1 MEESQLKERAQILMD
16 LMNDKA
22 YVPMKAK
29 EIAILLNLPKS
40 PRDEFKEVLDY
51 LVAEGKVGLS
61 KKGKYGKPETFS
73 VNGIFSGHPKG
84 FGFVTV
90 EGMDR
95 DVFIPEDR
103 TGQALNGDRVQIVME
118 NEGREGRR
126 AEGTVIRVL
135 EHANQEVIGYYQKN
149 KGFGFV
155 IPDNQKIAADV
166 FIPEGKD
173 MGAVTGQ
180 ADGFRR

>member
-40 PRDEFKEVLDY
+40 QRDELKEVLDY

-73 VNGIFSGHPKG
+73 VNGFFPGIPRDSVLLPWREWT
-84 FGFVTV
+84 VTCLS
-90 EGMDR
+90 
-95 DVFIPEDR
+95 PR
-103 TGQALNGDRVQIVME
+103 TAPVR
-118 NEGREGRR
+118 
-126 AEGTVIRVL
+126 
-135 EHANQEVIGYYQKN
+135 
-149 KGFGFV
+149 
-155 IPDNQKIAADV
+155 P
-166 FIPEGKD
+166 
-173 MGAVTGQ
+173 
-180 ADGFRR
+180 

>member
-1 MEESQLKERAQILMD
+1 MRAVCGYLRPGKSDSGPRPAFGGGRKEGNGRIAIKRAGADSDGSDERQGVRAD
-16 LMNDKA
+16 E
-22 YVPMKAK
+22 AK

-40 PRDEFKEVLDY
+40 QRDELKEVLDY

-103 TGQALNGDRVQIVME
+103 TGQ
-118 NEGREGRR
+118 
-126 AEGTVIRVL
+126 
-135 EHANQEVIGYYQKN
+135 
-149 KGFGFV
+149 
-155 IPDNQKIAADV
+155 P
-166 FIPEGKD
+166 
-173 MGAVTGQ
+173 
-180 ADGFRR
+180 